1 MRAPVQ
7 VLDLVRTT
15 VPVPLGLLLACLVPL
30 RGDRVV
36 QPVATVPQDAPPAA
50 TPPAEVPALRVILSL
65 EDSIGLEDSLP
76 SVAVRRR
83 LEGYFG
89 RFNDDRVLV
98 RRIAR
103 AVVRESRREQVA
115 ASLIAAVVVTENT
128 TLIPEAES
136 QVGAQGLMQVMPM
149 HAGQLGCASDD
160 LVDVDS
166 NICHGTRILARNL
179 RRTGSPFVALLRYN
193 GCVKGTNTPDC
204 HRYPAQVLN
213 RAGRVRHEI
222 LGGTVAKAV
231 TLPQLAQPVQLAQR

>member
-1 MRAPVQ
+1 MRTSIP
-7 VLDLVRTT
+7 VLDLVRST
-15 VPVPLGLLLACLVPL
+15 VSVPLGLVLACLITV
-30 RGDRVV
+30 RGDLML
-36 QPVATVPQDAPPAA
+36 QSAEPVAQDPPAGVS
-50 TPPAEVPALRVILSL
+50 PAADPPALRVILSH

-76 SVAVRRR
+76 PVAVRRG
-83 LEGYFG
+83 LEGYFA
-89 RFNDDRVLV
+89 RFSDDRVLV

-103 AVVRESRREQVA
+103 AVVRESRRERVA
-115 ASLIAAVVVTENT
+115 ASLIAAVVLTENT
-128 TLIPEAES
+128 TLVPEAES

-204 HRYPAQVLN
+204 RRYPAQVLT

-222 LGGTVAKAV
+222 LGATVPADSAAARPV
-231 TLPQLAQPVQLAQR
+231 VQLAQR